1 MVRVVRRNERGYSV
15 GLIPDHNRHDGKDA
29 TTVEGTA
36 MPSTVRELAALVGG
50 DVHGDGDLAIHAA
63 RGVTEAGFGHIT
75 FAETDKHLTDLH
87 SSPASAAVVPTTAPA
102 NGKALIRVSDPRA
115 AFLVIAG
122 HLHRRPDP
130 PPHGID
136 PLAAIHP
143 TASFGP
149 GVSVY
154 PFAVVGEGC
163 IVGARCRIDPGAVI
177 GRDCR
182 LGDDVRLFP
191 HAVLYDGTI
200 LGHRVVVHA
209 HAVIGADGFGYQFQN
224 GQHVKV
230 PQLGHVE
237 IADDVEI
244 GAGTTIDRG
253 TYGPTR
259 VGTGTKIDNLV
270 MIGHNCQIGRHN
282 ILVGQV
288 GLAGSCET
296 GDFVVIAGQAGI
308 ADHIRLGAGSVIGAQ
323 TGVAKDVPPNQRM
336 FGTPAL
342 PLQDQ
347 KRIVASLANLPSLRK
362 RLRVV
367 EKHLGL
373 IGGGEP

>member
-1 MVRVVRRNERGYSV
+1 
-15 GLIPDHNRHDGKDA
+15 
-29 TTVEGTA
+29 

-50 DVHGDGDLAIHAA
+50 EVHGDGDLPIHAA
-63 RGVTEAGFGHIT
+63 RAVSEAGVGHIT
-75 FAETDKHLTDLH
+75 FAETEKHLNELH
-87 SSPASAAVVPTTAPA
+87 ACRATAAVVPTTAPA
-102 NGKALIRVSDPRA
+102 NGKALIRVPDPRS

-122 HLHRRPDP
+122 HLHFRPDP

-136 PLAAIHP
+136 PLAVVHP
-143 TASFGP
+143 TVVLGL
-149 GVSVY
+149 GVSVH
-154 PFAVVGEGC
+154 PFAVVGEGSV
-163 IVGARCRIDPGAVI
+163 IGAGCRIDSGTVI

-182 LGDDVRLFP
+182 LGDDVTLFP
-191 HAVLYDGTI
+191 HVVLYDGTV
-200 LGHRVVVHA
+200 LGNRVVVHA
-209 HAVIGADGFGYQFQN
+209 HAVLGADGFGYRLEN
-224 GQHVKV
+224 GRHVKI
-230 PQLGHVE
+230 PQLGFVE

-270 MIGHNCQIGRHN
+270 MIGHNCRIGRHN
-282 ILVGQV
+282 IMAGQV
-288 GLAGSCET
+288 GLAGSCNT
-296 GDFVVIAGQAGI
+296 GDYAVLAGQAGI
-308 ADHIRLGAGSVIGAQ
+308 ADHVSIGAGAVVGAQ
-323 TGVAKDVPPNQRM
+323 TGVSKDVPPKQRV

-347 KRIVASLANLPSLRK
+347 KRVVASLVNLPDLRK
-362 RLRVV
+362 RLRAL